1 MVFSEEN
8 PASSVSLWE
17 GGTAPG
23 LNERAIRLRIEGK
36 KERMSLD
43 TVWLRWNI
51 ITIIDL
57 RNIAEVLS
65 LNILDIPTA
74 PAPCTLPFSK

>member
-8 PASSVSLWE
+8 LASSVSLRE

-23 LNERAIRLRIEGK
+23 LNERVIRLRIEGK

-51 ITIIDL
+51 ITIINF

-65 LNILDIPTA
+65 LNILDIPMPTA
-74 PAPCTLPFSK
+74 PSLLPFK